1 MPRKAKT
8 KKDWTTVVKLADR
21 LGITTRTIRR
31 YRKSPGFPAEGTV
44 ADIEGWIARRDGKR
58 PPVDATGDPATG
70 GGDTSKSDGKPSEYD
85 PTLSAAE
92 VSRSKKWA
100 LMRQAEEDAKV
111 TEMERRQKEGEL
123 VATADVMSMWT
134 RIATGLKND
143 LLNIGAQARQK
154 CAPLLR
160 DPVDAGKVQDAVD
173 EAVRRA
179 LEKAI
184 EHGETA

>member
-1 MPRKAKT
+1 
-8 KKDWTTVVKLADR
+8 
-21 LGITTRTIRR
+21 
-31 YRKSPGFPAEGTV
+31 
-44 ADIEGWIARRDGKR
+44 
-58 PPVDATGDPATG
+58 
-70 GGDTSKSDGKPSEYD
+70 
-85 PTLSAAE
+85 
-92 VSRSKKWA
+92 
-100 LMRQAEEDAKV
+100 MRQAEEDAKV